1 MAETWC
7 RLQKDERVTQS
18 SVWDALR
25 ARSAAADVMSAGAP
39 AADAVPDPDASPS
52 GPPRPE
58 GWSDPLTG
66 MDGPRFWDRI
76 LASEE
81 ARRRRYGRPV
91 TVVMVEF
98 TGFAS
103 DGSWLGQELVLQVL
117 VRVAHALANEVRTS
131 DSKARIGPTRFGIL
145 LIESDEIS
153 TINFID
159 RVRAACRSELGT
171 ATGVVV
177 RTGWASPGEGET
189 LDTTVQRASQR
200 LDDPAFQGEP

>member
-1 MAETWC
+1 
-7 RLQKDERVTQS
+7 
-18 SVWDALR
+18 
-25 ARSAAADVMSAGAP
+25 
-39 AADAVPDPDASPS
+39 
-52 GPPRPE
+52 
-58 GWSDPLTG
+58 